1 MLSCRISPAK
11 RTCDIVMIGH
21 IIKSVVSRAAMP
33 CSPGGTGRM
42 GESDPMGN
50 AGKREWGSVRRFLV
64 FLLALLMAP
73 AERSGTVYGAK
84 KLTPHSLRACTR

>member
-1 MLSCRISPAK
+1 
-11 RTCDIVMIGH
+11 
-21 IIKSVVSRAAMP
+21 
-33 CSPGGTGRM
+33 
-42 GESDPMGN
+42 MGN

-84 KLTPHSLRACTR
+84 KLTPHSLRACEEDPLLGILNKELIEVSDKMVNDYMLRIIFIPR